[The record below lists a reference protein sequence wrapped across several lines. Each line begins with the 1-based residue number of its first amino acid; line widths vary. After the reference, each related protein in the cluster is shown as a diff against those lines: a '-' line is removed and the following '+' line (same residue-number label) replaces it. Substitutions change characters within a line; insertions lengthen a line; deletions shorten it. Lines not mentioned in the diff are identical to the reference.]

1 MIIEEK
7 KGTFKAIKFCRDG
20 LSLIFE
26 EIKGFDIETVK
37 WTVGE
42 REVHNHILI

>member
-7 KGTFKAIKFCRDG
+7 KGTLKAIKFCRDG

-26 EIKGFDIETVK
+26 EIDIETVK

-42 REVHNHILI
+42 RDVHNHILI